1 MIRAFL
7 FAVALVSLPSCAS
20 TSVAYRPRSA
30 VTSAP
35 IAASAMM
42 AYEDDVKTLAE
53 AGGTVLGEI
62 HAGGNGFAD
71 NTDLQTKA
79 CEEAA
84 RRGGTHVLILN
95 EGYVQRVTTT
105 PGSATIDTTM
115 NRQGTQATTNV
126 SYMPPQDF
134 IVNLPVGSYLVVRV
148 PESGWAGLPNG
159 LRPTAKTQ
167 EFTGNWWEAPRT
179 PQASR

>member
-1 MIRAFL
+1 MFRAFSL
-7 FAVALVSLPSCAS
+7 AAAVLVAGCAS
-20 TSVAYRPRSA
+20 ASVSYHPRSA
-30 VTSAP
+30 VPSPQVTDKAL
-35 IAASAMM
+35 M

-53 AGGTVLGEI
+53 AGGTVLGELRG
-62 HAGGNGFAD
+62 GGNGYAD
-71 NTDLQTKA
+71 REDVQAKA

-84 RRGGTHVLILN
+84 RRGGTHVLILT
-95 EGYVQRVTTT
+95 EGYAQRVTTL
-105 PGSATIDTTM
+105 PGSAHVDTTM

-148 PESGWAGLPNG
+148 PQEQWQALPNG
-159 LRPTAKTQ
+159 LRPASATESFK
-167 EFTGNWWEAPRT
+167 GNWWEAPRT